1 MSRRITRGFRRH
13 AFAKARLAYKR
24 KGISNHDL
32 SRLSGVGENT
42 LRRWQSGE
50 VLPTIDK
57 LSATL
62 AVLGVPVG
70 QVVVIPAEKR
80 TLGDLRIL
88 AGFTQPQLAKAAGMS
103 TTALSMLE
111 RGGTP
116 LTEQRAQALAPL
128 LGVSADDI
136 HVAWQRARD
145 RPPGTPA

>member
-1 MSRRITRGFRRH
+1 MTNGE
-13 AFAKARLAYKR
+13 R

-32 SRLSGVGENT
+32 GRLSGIGENT
-42 LRRWQSGE
+42 LRRWQNGE

-57 LSATL
+57 LNAAL
-62 AVLGVPVG
+62 AVLGIPVSH
-70 QVVVIPAEKR
+70 VVVIPPEKR

-116 LTEQRAQALAPL
+116 LTPQRAEALAPL
-128 LGVSADDI
+128 LGVSEDELHA
-136 HVAWQRARD
+136 AWQRAKD
-145 RPPGTPA
+145 RPPGAPA